1 MAVERMFMAKYIG
14 KRLLM
19 MIPVIIGV
27 VFIIYSIMELTP
39 GDPVMMILGAVSYTH
54 LTLPTKQ
61 GV

>member
-39 GDPVMMILGAVSYTH
+39 GDPVMMILGEG
-54 LTLPTKQ
+54 LLLKRRKR
-61 GV
+61 

>member
-1 MAVERMFMAKYIG
+1 MAKYIG

-39 GDPVMMILGAVSYTH
+39 GRSGYDDIRRGSSY
-54 LTLPTKQ
+54 
-61 GV
+61 